1 MRHVAQTVLDG
12 LHRIPSILIGA
23 QRVMKIFPDDKDLQ
37 AQCDV
42 LYTTVLEALGC
53 MLHYLKEKSAKKL
66 RSALFKQDAFEQDLE
81 LKITKIETER
91 DTLNERA
98 LYCHMETMEKHRR
111 TMESRMEPTG
121 APGPMEKRQSFNEKN
136 EKNAEEQQQQ
146 TKDIQERVDAYLDE
160 SKRVTKAVEELTV
173 VTTTGFESIVEVLKQ
188 GEELLRKAVETYKAS
203 ESLLT
208 SGALGKAHIT

>member
-1 MRHVAQTVLDG
+1 
-12 LHRIPSILIGA
+12 
-23 QRVMKIFPDDKDLQ
+23 
-37 AQCDV
+37 
-42 LYTTVLEALGC
+42 
-53 MLHYLKEKSAKKL
+53 
-66 RSALFKQDAFEQDLE
+66 
-81 LKITKIETER
+81 
-91 DTLNERA
+91 
-98 LYCHMETMEKHRR
+98 
-111 TMESRMEPTG
+111 
-121 APGPMEKRQSFNEKN
+121 MEKRQSFNEKN